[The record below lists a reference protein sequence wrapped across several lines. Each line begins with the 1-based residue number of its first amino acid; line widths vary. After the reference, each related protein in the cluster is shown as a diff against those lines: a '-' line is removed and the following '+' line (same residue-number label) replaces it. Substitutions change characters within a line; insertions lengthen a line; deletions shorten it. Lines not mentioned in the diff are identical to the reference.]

1 MYCTDSDAKRYLA
14 LVTKEFLES
23 FRDNLISTF
32 GHRDVFNFNDE
43 ECWIEHAGTIGYVNS
58 FTKTCTQFDLENL
71 SDYYDTLPW
80 FESDAFDADISDLAV
95 KFSVIKAMELEALDD
110 ETGVSLCGQ
119 KEE

>member
-23 FRDNLISTF
+23 FRDNLVSTF
-32 GHRDVFNFNDE
+32 GHRDVFDFNDE
-43 ECWIEHAGTIGYVNS
+43 ECWVEHGGTIGYVNA

-71 SDYYDTLPW
+71 SDYYDALPW

-95 KFSVIKAMELEALDD
+95 KFGIIKSMELGALDD
-110 ETGVSLCGQ
+110 ESGISLPED
-119 KEE
+119 K